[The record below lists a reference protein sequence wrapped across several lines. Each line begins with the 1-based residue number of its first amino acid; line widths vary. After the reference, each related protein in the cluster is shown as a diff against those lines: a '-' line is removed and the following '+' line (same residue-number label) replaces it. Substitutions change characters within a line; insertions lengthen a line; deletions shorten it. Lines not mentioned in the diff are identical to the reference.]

1 MMARQRNPHTP
12 MADINDRLPQNI
24 PGLFFVDS
32 SCTDCDLC
40 RGAAPAFFRRDDDI
54 GYSIVFRQP
63 ITETEI
69 ELCQEALAGC
79 PTESIGR
86 TDG

>member
-1 MMARQRNPHTP
+1 MMARQRNSLTL
-12 MADINDRLPQNI
+12 MADINDRLSQNI

-32 SCTDCDLC
+32 SCIDCDLC

-63 ITETEI
+63 ITEADI
-69 ELCQEALAGC
+69 ELCQEALENC
-79 PTESIGR
+79 PSESIGR
-86 TDG
+86 MDS